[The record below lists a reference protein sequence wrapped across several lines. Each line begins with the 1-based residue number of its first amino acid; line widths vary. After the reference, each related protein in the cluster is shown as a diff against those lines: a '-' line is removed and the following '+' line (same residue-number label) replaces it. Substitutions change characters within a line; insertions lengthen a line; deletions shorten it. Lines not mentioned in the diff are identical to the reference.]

1 MLFKIKGEKVHLCMV
16 TNIIVINNPLH
27 GYMLSLDIFR
37 TFQIDDKHI
46 SFTFSSFIEF
56 VINVKLS
63 IDTRGWGKRLANE

>member
-27 GYMLSLDIFR
+27 GYFPWTFSR

-63 IDTRGWGKRLANE
+63 IDSRGWGKRLANE